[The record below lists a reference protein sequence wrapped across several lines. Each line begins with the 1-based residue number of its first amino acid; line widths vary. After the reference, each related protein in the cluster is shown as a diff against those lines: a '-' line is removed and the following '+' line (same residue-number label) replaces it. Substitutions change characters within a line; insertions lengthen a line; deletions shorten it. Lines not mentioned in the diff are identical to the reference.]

1 MQMIE
6 HSKSGVSMRRKCELM
21 DINRS
26 RLYRKKKPDS
36 KLDYKIMKEMIE
48 IHKEMPFYGS
58 RRMKVELENRGY
70 KVNRKRVKRLME
82 KANLR
87 AIYPKKRTTISN
99 KQHKKYPYLLRDMAI
114 KKPNQVWGIDITYIK
129 IKTGYVYLVGIID
142 IFSRKIVGWSLSP
155 YLDVRPSKEA
165 LEKALK
171 NGIPEI
177 INSDQGCQYTSNEWI
192 ITVESEG
199 VKISMDGKGR
209 WADNVFIER
218 FWRSAKYECV
228 YLHSFETIPEARK
241 ILGEYIK
248 FYNQRR
254 PHQSLGYKTPN
265 FVYESCNCDDSIK
278 GEAVDNFDY
287 KSKLLYIPT
296 KGGSKDSKV
305 QINFWS

>member
-1 MQMIE
+1 MIE
-6 HSKSGVSMRRKCELM
+6 HSGNGVSVRRKCKLM
-21 DINRS
+21 NINRS

-36 KLDYKIMKEMIE
+36 ELDNKIIKDMTE

-58 RRMKVELENRGY
+58 RRMKVELGNRGY
-70 KVNRKRVKRLME
+70 KVNRKKVKRLME
-82 KANLR
+82 RANLR

-99 KQHKKYPYLLRDMAI
+99 KQHKKYPYLLRDMVI
-114 KKPNQVWGIDITYIK
+114 EKPNQAWGVDITYIR
-129 IKTGYVYLVGIID
+129 IKKGYAYLVGIID

-165 LEKALK
+165 LENALK
-171 NGIPEI
+171 NGMPEI
-177 INSDQGCQYTSNEWI
+177 INSDQGCQFTSNEWI
-192 ITVESEG
+192 VTVENEG
-199 VKISMDGKGR
+199 IKISMDGKGR

-228 YLHSFETIPEARK
+228 HLHSFETIPEARK
-241 ILGEYIK
+241 ILGDYIK

-265 FVYESCNCDDSIK
+265 FVYESCNCDSSIK
-278 GEAVDNFDY
+278 EGGVDNFDY
-287 KSKLLYIPT
+287 KSKLLNIPM
-296 KGGSKDSKV
+296 KGGLEDSKL